1 VRHILSVLPE
11 ALGRR
16 TEGRAPMLALAGILL
31 LLFVEETA
39 RELTNA
45 EPGQGVIFDLFYAVA
60 EAFLGAYIVAAV
72 ALVVG
77 AMVFLLTYLR
87 GGRITFPEAIFNWV
101 VVGAAAVAVL
111 LVYLE

>member
-1 VRHILSVLPE
+1 
-11 ALGRR
+11 
-16 TEGRAPMLALAGILL
+16 MLALAGILL
-31 LLFVEETA
+31 LLFAVETA

-45 EPGQGVIFDLFYAVA
+45 EPGQSVVFNLFYAVA

-87 GGRITFPEAIFNWV
+87 GERMTFPEAIFNWV